1 MQSKQ
6 PNLGA
11 IKIRLSILAPSEK
24 VAAAEP
30 KARTELRRGPR
41 HYGLTTPFLKAD
53 NDCLFYYQH
62 NCKDNAGLTAIGMR
76 RFLI

>member
-24 VAAAEP
+24 VAAEP

-41 HYGLTTPFLKAD
+41 HYGLITRFSKAD
-53 NDCLFYYQH
+53 NDCLFIISTTVGIMLGFKVLELQ
-62 NCKDNAGLTAIGMR
+62 
-76 RFLI
+76 

>member
-24 VAAAEP
+24 VAAEGP

-41 HYGLTTPFLKAD
+41 HYGLTTPFQRGTMIVFFIISTTVGIMLGFKV
-53 NDCLFYYQH
+53 LELQ
-62 NCKDNAGLTAIGMR
+62 
-76 RFLI
+76 